1 MESARAGDPYQLAFV
16 RFFGWLQIAG
26 AAAVG
31 AVWAVLGRMAQ
42 IAPLAA
48 FVVTGTATLVLLAR
62 GRERA
67 AALVATCGAWAAIL
81 LNMGLFNGV
90 EGPGLS
96 LVIALLVIS
105 AWTCGPRAALL
116 LTIATPPVV
125 FAMAW
130 AERAGLPW
138 PRVAEGPPLQKAL
151 VLSIIALVAGVLG
164 RNIALAMR
172 QQGATIERSHSQ
184 LEQVLQASPTP
195 AAVLAADE
203 ARFMDCNEAFLRLF
217 GGTREALLGGNAQ
230 PVDVLQDPAALRRA
244 QERLGADGRLNGFPM
259 QGRNAAGE
267 PRSVL
272 VYAEPI
278 EWQGRPAVLAQVVD
292 VTALRDAEETLRQ
305 LNASLERQVLERTA
319 ELASAKE
326 ELEGLALLT
335 SHDVRAPLRWIHAH
349 VEALEAGLAAP
360 AQGELLGR
368 AGKIGRAARH
378 RGHMMDDLLELQRVG
393 QSRFEAR
400 ALDLSALAREILGE
414 LQRADPARRID
425 LAVEPGL
432 HADADPLLVRAIL
445 QNLLDNA
452 WKFSAREPRA
462 RIEFGREDGAEAP
475 VYYVRDNGAGM
486 DMAYAE
492 KLFRPFQRLHS
503 ASEFEGTGIGLA
515 SAERAVRRHG
525 GRIWAEGAPGR
536 GATFRF
542 TLAPG

>member
-1 MESARAGDPYQLAFV
+1 VESARAGDPYQLAFV

-48 FVVTGTATLVLLAR
+48 FVVTGTVTLLLLAR

-378 RGHMMDDLLELQRVG
+378 LGHMMDDLLELQRVG

>member
-48 FVVTGTATLVLLAR
+48 FVVTGTVTLLLLAR

-378 RGHMMDDLLELQRVG
+378 LGHMMDDLLELQRVG